1 MTRKSSKNQII
12 LNIPVKSLLES
23 VQKRLK
29 IVVLVILF
37 SKSALAKDIRVEN
50 TKVAK
55 FAEQL
60 PKTENAKKA

>member
-1 MTRKSSKNQII
+1 
-12 LNIPVKSLLES
+12 
-23 VQKRLK
+23 
-29 IVVLVILF
+29 VLVILF